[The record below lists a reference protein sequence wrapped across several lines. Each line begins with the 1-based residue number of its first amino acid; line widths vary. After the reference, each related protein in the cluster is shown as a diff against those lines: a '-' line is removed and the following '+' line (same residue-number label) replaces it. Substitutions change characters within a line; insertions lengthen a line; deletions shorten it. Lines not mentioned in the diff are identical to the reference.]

1 MSQKQFLA
9 LPVMNS
15 NFAEVRAKN
24 RYYVDKTPYLKQVF
38 SEDEAVDDKSL
49 IDGTTV
55 LLLTRPRRFGKTM
68 LMNMFEFFLN
78 INYEKP
84 GDTSIQDL
92 FFKGT
97 KILEDQKFC
106 KKYMGQF
113 PVIAI
118 TLKGV
123 KGPNFKQAYFKLAEL
138 IVEKAKE
145 FKFLENSPALDED
158 DKATYAKLASKDYLK
173 RADDEAQSYATSAM
187 ASLASMLYKHF
198 NKQVYILIDEY
209 DVPLAK
215 AQEHGYHK
223 DMVTLMSSFLDFLKD
238 PQKDPEKDTSII
250 SKVVITGCLKVAK
263 NSIFTGVNNLYVN
276 TVADQETEYTG
287 IIGFTKDETQK
298 ILKDYELDDFSQTVK
313 NYYDGYKF
321 YDKEMFCPWDV
332 VNFIRKNFNLKQTGN
347 TDDIKAGNY
356 WDNSSSDSALG
367 EYLGYLTDIDNQ
379 KMQDLVDGK
388 SISFKLNDSMNYDTL
403 SEHNSDDFWSLLLH
417 TGYLTLDWEKTD
429 EAELSKDSKTNKNV
443 VARIPNLEILGCFDK
458 NIKARFSNVVKK
470 DNLALNIANAL
481 LEGNADFVQTKL
493 GPLLRSFVS
502 VRDTATKAPHE
513 NYYHV
518 FLNGIFTNCK
528 DNLGEYHSNYES
540 GDGYADITFNNL
552 GGTKACVI
560 EIKVCK
566 EKESRAKKADEAIEQ
581 ILEKHYAD
589 AIFEDENITSV
600 NAVGIAFS
608 GKNCAVA
615 CKVIDA
621 KQS

>member
-1 MSQKQFLA
+1 MRKKTFLA
-9 LPVMNS
+9 LPVTGET
-15 NFAEVRAKN
+15 FADVREKN

-38 SEDEAVDDKSL
+38 SDDEAVDEKSL

-68 LMNMFEFFLN
+68 LMNMFESFLKINPKEPGN
-78 INYEKP
+78 ITKHLNYFK
-84 GDTSIQDL
+84 DTRIFDD
-92 FFKGT
+92 KN
-97 KILEDQKFC
+97 FC
-106 KKYMGQF
+106 DKYMGQF

-238 PQKDPEKDTSII
+238 PQKDPEKDTAII

-298 ILKDYELDDFSQTVK
+298 ILKDYEFDVFSQTVK

-321 YDKEMFCPWDV
+321 SDKEMFCPWDV
-332 VNFIRKNFNLKQTGN
+332 INFISKNFSLKQTGN
-347 TDDIKAGNY
+347 TDDIKPGNY
-356 WDNSSSDSALG
+356 WDKSSSDSALG
-367 EYLGYLTDIDNQ
+367 EYLGYLTDSDNQ
-379 KMQDLVDGK
+379 KMQDLVDRK
-388 SISFKLNDSMNYDTL
+388 SIGFKLNESMNYDTL
-403 SEHNSDDFWSLLLH
+403 SEHKSDDFWSLLLH
-417 TGYLTLDWEKTD
+417 TGYLTVDWEQTKK
-429 EAELSKDSKTNKNV
+429 EGLAKENNKDIFV
-443 VARIPNLEILGCFDK
+443 RIPNLEILECFEN
-458 NIKARFSNVVKK
+458 NILDRFGKILSK

-481 LEGNADFVQTKL
+481 LEGKVDFVQDKL

-502 VRDTATKAPHE
+502 VRDTATRAPHE
-513 NYYHV
+513 NYYHG

-528 DNLGEYHSNYES
+528 DSLGEYHSNYES

-560 EIKVCK
+560 EIKVSK
-566 EKESRAKKADEAIEQ
+566 EKESRAKKANEAIEQ

-589 AIFEDENITSV
+589 TIFEDENITCV

-608 GKNCAVA
+608 GKNCAVSV
-615 CKVIDA
+615 K
-621 KQS
+621 KLK

>member
-1 MSQKQFLA
+1 MRKKTFLA
-9 LPVMNS
+9 LPVTGET
-15 NFAEVRAKN
+15 FADVREKN

-38 SEDEAVDDKSL
+38 SDDEAVDEKSL

-68 LMNMFEFFLN
+68 LMNMFESFLKINPKEPGN
-78 INYEKP
+78 ITKHLNYFK
-84 GDTSIQDL
+84 DTRIFDD
-92 FFKGT
+92 KN
-97 KILEDQKFC
+97 FC
-106 KKYMGQF
+106 DKYMGQF

-238 PQKDPEKDTSII
+238 PQKDPEKDTAII

-298 ILKDYELDDFSQTVK
+298 ILKDYEFDVFSQTVK

-347 TDDIKAGNY
+347 TDDIKPGNY

-367 EYLGYLTDIDNQ
+367 EYLGYLTDSDNQ

-388 SISFKLNDSMNYDTL
+388 SISFQLNDSMNYDSL

-417 TGYLTLDWEKTD
+417 TGYLTLDWEQTKK
-429 EAELSKDSKTNKNV
+429 EELSKGGKTNKEV
-443 VARIPNLEILGCFDK
+443 FARIPNLEILDCFDT
-458 NIKARFSNVVKK
+458 NIKARFADVVKK

-481 LEGNADFVQTKL
+481 LEGNVVFVQDKL

-502 VRDTATKAPHE
+502 VRDTATRAPHE
-513 NYYHV
+513 NYYHG

-540 GDGYADITFNNL
+540 GDGYPDILF
-552 GGTKACVI
+552 KDIDCRKVAII
-560 EIKVCK
+560 EIKSATIGSDIETLS
-566 EKESRAKKADEAIEQ
+566 EKAISQIEDKK
-581 ILEKHYAD
+581 YAEPLMSNKTVKS
-589 AIFEDENITSV
+589 IYGYGITF
-600 NAVGIAFS
+600 A
-608 GKNCAVA
+608 GKSCAVSV
-615 CKVIDA
+615 K
-621 KQS
+621 KLK

>member
-1 MSQKQFLA
+1 MGPKHFLA
-9 LPVMNS
+9 LTVTDS
-15 NFAEVRAKN
+15 CFAEIRAKN

-38 SEDEAVDDKSL
+38 SDDEAVDENSL

-68 LMNMFEFFLN
+68 LMNMFESFLKISANEPGN
-78 INYEKP
+78 ITKHLNY
-84 GDTSIQDL
+84 
-92 FFKGT
+92 FKDT
-97 KILEDQKFC
+97 KILEDKKFC
-106 KKYMGQF
+106 DKYMGQF

-238 PQKDPEKDTSII
+238 PQKDPEKDTAII

-298 ILKDYELDDFSQTVK
+298 ILKDYEFDDFSQTVK

-347 TDDIKAGNY
+347 TDDIKPGNY

-367 EYLGYLTDIDNQ
+367 EYLGYLTDSDNQ
-379 KMQDLVDGK
+379 KMQDLVDRK
-388 SISFKLNDSMNYDTL
+388 SIGFKLKESMNYDTL
-403 SEHNSDDFWSLLLH
+403 SEHKSDDFWSLLLH
-417 TGYLTLDWEKTD
+417 TGYLTVDWEQTKK
-429 EAELSKDSKTNKNV
+429 EELAKENNKDIFVK
-443 VARIPNLEILGCFDK
+443 IPNLEILECYEH
-458 NIKARFSNVVKK
+458 NIKTRFSSEFIKL
-470 DNLALNIANAL
+470 NLH
-481 LEGNADFVQTKL
+481 TKL
-493 GPLLRSFVS
+493 VDALSCGNQKETYDIFFDMLQKYVS
-502 VRDTATKAPHE
+502 IRDTATKAPLE
-513 NYYHV
+513 NYYHG
-518 FLNGIFTNCK
+518 FINGIFTCCENIIS
-528 DNLGEYHSNYES
+528 DYHSNYES
-540 GDGYADITFNNL
+540 GSGYHYITFKVERN
-552 GGTKACVI
+552 TKAVII
-560 EIKVCK
+560 EIKATSNEADMDELASNALSQIEEKNYALPFVKTSKITEIYAYGIVFCK
-566 EKESRAKKADEAIEQ
+566 KDCLVTVKK
-581 ILEKHYAD
+581 LK
-589 AIFEDENITSV
+589 
-600 NAVGIAFS
+600 
-608 GKNCAVA
+608 
-615 CKVIDA
+615 
-621 KQS
+621 

>member
-1 MSQKQFLA
+1 MSNKQFLA
-9 LPVMNS
+9 LPVTGDT
-15 NFAEVRAKN
+15 FAEVREKN

-38 SEDEAVDDKSL
+38 SEDEAVGENSL

-68 LMNMFEFFLN
+68 LMNMFESFLN

-84 GDTSIQDL
+84 GDTSIQDK

-113 PVIAI
+113 PVISI
-118 TLKGV
+118 TLKDVLGDD
-123 KGPNFKQAYFKLAEL
+123 FESAYLKLAEVVSAKANEFSFL
-138 IVEKAKE
+138 RESPYLNEMEKAK
-145 FKFLENSPALDED
+145 FNLLCDEI
-158 DKATYAKLASKDYLK
+158 YLK
-173 RADDEAQSYATSAM
+173 KADKQTISYVTSAIK
-187 ASLASMLYKHF
+187 SLSLMLYKHF

-215 AQEHGYHK
+215 AHAKGFHEK
-223 DMVTLMSSFLDFLKD
+223 MVNLMSSFLGFLKD
-238 PQKDPEKDTSII
+238 PQKDPLKKTSII
-250 SKVVITGCLKVAK
+250 SKVVLTGCLKVAK

-332 VNFIRKNFNLKQTGN
+332 ISFIRKNFNFKQTGN
-347 TDDIKAGNY
+347 TDDIKPGNY
-356 WDNSSSDSALG
+356 WDKSSSDSALG
-367 EYLGYLTDIDNQ
+367 EYLGYLTDNDNQ
-379 KMQDLVDGK
+379 KMQDLVDRK
-388 SISFKLNDSMNYDTL
+388 SIGFKLNDSMNYDTL
-403 SEHNSDDFWSLLLH
+403 SEHKSDDFWSLLLH
-417 TGYLTLDWEKTD
+417 TGYLTVDWVQTQKE
-429 EAELSKDSKTNKNV
+429 ELAKENNKDIFVK
-443 VARIPNLEILGCFDK
+443 IPNLEILECFEN
-458 NIKARFSNVVKK
+458 NIKERFCNVLKK

-481 LEGNADFVQTKL
+481 LEGNVDFVQDKL
-493 GPLLRSFVS
+493 SPLLRSFVS

-513 NYYHV
+513 NYYHG

-540 GDGYADITFNNL
+540 GDGYPDILF
-552 GGTKACVI
+552 KDIDCRKVAII
-560 EIKVCK
+560 EIKSASVGSDLVTLSETALSQIE
-566 EKESRAKKADEAIEQ
+566 EKNYSEPFMSNRMIQ
-581 ILEKHYAD
+581 SID
-589 AIFEDENITSV
+589 AY
-600 NAVGIAFS
+600 GIAFA
-608 GKNCAVA
+608 GKNCDVSV
-615 CKVIDA
+615 K
-621 KQS
+621 KLK

>member
-1 MSQKQFLA
+1 MSKKHFLA
-9 LPVMNS
+9 LPVTGDT
-15 NFAEVRAKN
+15 FAEVREKN
-24 RYYVDKTPYLKQVF
+24 RYYVDKTPYLKAVF

-68 LMNMFEFFLN
+68 LMNMFESFLN

-84 GDTSIQDL
+84 GDTSIQDK

-97 KILEDQKFC
+97 KIVEDQKFC

-113 PVIAI
+113 PVISI
-118 TLKGV
+118 TLKDVLGDD
-123 KGPNFKQAYFKLAEL
+123 FESAYLKLAEVVSAKANEFSFL
-138 IVEKAKE
+138 KESPYLNEMEKAK
-145 FKFLENSPALDED
+145 FNLLCDEI
-158 DKATYAKLASKDYLK
+158 YLK
-173 RADDEAQSYATSAM
+173 KADKQTISYVTSAIK
-187 ASLASMLYKHF
+187 SLSLMLYKHF

-215 AQEHGYHK
+215 AHAKGFHEK
-223 DMVTLMSSFLDFLKD
+223 MVNLMSSFLGFLKD
-238 PQKDPEKDTSII
+238 PQKDPLKKTSII
-250 SKVVITGCLKVAK
+250 SKVVLTGCLKVAK

-332 VNFIRKNFNLKQTGN
+332 ISFIRKNFNFKQTGN
-347 TDDIKAGNY
+347 TDDIKPGNY
-356 WDNSSSDSALG
+356 WDKSSSDSALG
-367 EYLGYLTDIDNQ
+367 EYLGYLTDNDNQ
-379 KMQDLVDGK
+379 KMQNLVNGK
-388 SISFKLNDSMNYDTL
+388 SISFQLNDSMNYDTL
-403 SEHNSDDFWSLLLH
+403 SEHKSDDFWSLLLH
-417 TGYLTLDWEKTD
+417 TGYLTVDWVQTQKE
-429 EAELSKDSKTNKNV
+429 ELAKENNKDIFVK
-443 VARIPNLEILGCFDK
+443 IPNLEILECFEN
-458 NIKARFSNVVKK
+458 NILDRFGKILSK

-481 LEGNADFVQTKL
+481 LEGKVDYVQDKL

-502 VRDTATKAPHE
+502 VRDTVTKAPHE
-513 NYYHV
+513 NYYHG

-566 EKESRAKKADEAIEQ
+566 EKESRAKKANEAIEQ

-600 NAVGIAFS
+600 NAIGIAFS
-608 GKNCAVA
+608 GKKCAVSV
-615 CKVIDA
+615 K
-621 KQS
+621 KLK

>member
-1 MSQKQFLA
+1 MSNKQFLA
-9 LPVMNS
+9 LPVTGDT
-15 NFAEVRAKN
+15 FAEVREKN

-38 SEDEAVDDKSL
+38 SEDEAVGENSL

-68 LMNMFEFFLN
+68 LMNMFESFLN

-84 GDTSIQDL
+84 GDTSIQDK

-113 PVIAI
+113 PVISI
-118 TLKGV
+118 TLKDVLGDSYED
-123 KGPNFKQAYFKLAEL
+123 AYFQLAG
-138 IVEKAKE
+138 IVADKVNEYG
-145 FKFLENSPALDED
+145 FLKDSPALNDD
-158 DKATYAKLASKDYLK
+158 DKDTFSKLSNKDFLIK
-173 RADDEAQSYATSAM
+173 SSAQTRYYITKAI
-187 ASLASMLYKHF
+187 ASLSLMLYKHF

-215 AQEHGYHK
+215 AHAKGFHEK
-223 DMVTLMSSFLDFLKD
+223 MVNLMSSFLGFLKD
-238 PQKDPEKDTSII
+238 PQKDPLKKTSII
-250 SKVVITGCLKVAK
+250 SKVVLTGCLKVAK

-298 ILKDYELDDFSQTVK
+298 ILKDYELDDFSQAVK

-332 VNFIRKNFNLKQTGN
+332 ISFIRKNFNFKQTGN
-347 TDDIKAGNY
+347 TDDIKPGNY
-356 WDNSSSDSALG
+356 WDKSSSDSALG
-367 EYLGYLTDIDNQ
+367 EYLGYLTDNDNQ
-379 KMQDLVDGK
+379 KMQNLVNGK
-388 SISFKLNDSMNYDTL
+388 SISFQLNDSMNYDTL
-403 SEHNSDDFWSLLLH
+403 SEHKSDDFWSLLLH
-417 TGYLTLDWEKTD
+417 TGYLTVDWEQTKK
-429 EAELSKDSKTNKNV
+429 EGLAKENNKDIFVK
-443 VARIPNLEILGCFDK
+443 IPNLEILECFEN
-458 NIKARFSNVVKK
+458 NILDRFGKILSK

-481 LEGNADFVQTKL
+481 LEGKVDYVQDKL

-513 NYYHV
+513 NYYHG

-566 EKESRAKKADEAIEQ
+566 EKESRAKKANEAIEQ

-589 AIFEDENITSV
+589 TIFEDENITCV

-608 GKNCAVA
+608 GKNCFISV
-615 CKVIDA
+615 K
-621 KQS
+621 KLK

>member
-1 MSQKQFLA
+1 MSNKQFLA
-9 LPVMNS
+9 LPVTGDT
-15 NFAEVRAKN
+15 FAEVREKN

-38 SEDEAVDDKSL
+38 SEDEAVGENSL

-68 LMNMFEFFLN
+68 LMNMFESFLN

-84 GDTSIQDL
+84 GDTSIQDK

-113 PVIAI
+113 PVISI
-118 TLKGV
+118 TLKDVLGDSYED
-123 KGPNFKQAYFKLAEL
+123 AYFQLAG
-138 IVEKAKE
+138 IVADKVNEYG
-145 FKFLENSPALDED
+145 FLKDSPALNDD
-158 DKATYAKLASKDYLK
+158 DKDTFSKLSNKDFLIK
-173 RADDEAQSYATSAM
+173 SSAQTRYYITKAI
-187 ASLASMLYKHF
+187 ASLSLMLYKHF

-215 AQEHGYHK
+215 AHAKGFHEK
-223 DMVTLMSSFLDFLKD
+223 MVNLMSSFLGFLKD
-238 PQKDPEKDTSII
+238 PQKDPLKKTSII
-250 SKVVITGCLKVAK
+250 SKVVLTGCLKVAK

-332 VNFIRKNFNLKQTGN
+332 ISFIRKNFNFKQTGN
-347 TDDIKAGNY
+347 TDDIKPGNY
-356 WDNSSSDSALG
+356 WDKSSSDSALG
-367 EYLGYLTDIDNQ
+367 EYLGYLTDNDNQ
-379 KMQDLVDGK
+379 KMQNLVNGK
-388 SISFKLNDSMNYDTL
+388 SISFQLNDSMNYDTL
-403 SEHNSDDFWSLLLH
+403 SEHKSDDFWSLLLH
-417 TGYLTLDWEKTD
+417 TGYLTVDWVQTQKEGLAK
-429 EAELSKDSKTNKNV
+429 ENNKDIFVK
-443 VARIPNLEILGCFDK
+443 IPNLEILECFEN
-458 NIKARFSNVVKK
+458 NILDRFGKILSK

-481 LEGNADFVQTKL
+481 LEGKVDYVQDKL

-513 NYYHV
+513 NYYHG

-528 DNLGEYHSNYES
+528 DNLGKYRSNYEED
-540 GDGYADITFNNL
+540 DGYADITFNNL

-566 EKESRAKKADEAIEQ
+566 EKESRAKKANEAIEQ

-589 AIFEDENITSV
+589 TIFEDENITCV

-608 GKNCAVA
+608 GKNCFISV
-615 CKVIDA
+615 K
-621 KQS
+621 KLK

>member
-1 MSQKQFLA
+1 MSNKQFLA
-9 LPVMNS
+9 LPVTGDT
-15 NFAEVRAKN
+15 FAEVREKN

-38 SEDEAVDDKSL
+38 SEDEAVDENSL

-68 LMNMFEFFLN
+68 LMNMFESFLN

-84 GDTSIQDL
+84 GDTSIQDK

-113 PVIAI
+113 PVISI
-118 TLKGV
+118 TLKDVLGDSYED
-123 KGPNFKQAYFKLAEL
+123 AYFQLAG
-138 IVEKAKE
+138 IVADKVNEYG
-145 FKFLENSPALDED
+145 FLKDSPALNDD
-158 DKATYAKLASKDYLK
+158 DKDTFSKLSNKDFLIK
-173 RADDEAQSYATSAM
+173 SSAQTRYYITKAI
-187 ASLASMLYKHF
+187 ASLSLMLYKHF

-215 AQEHGYHK
+215 AHAKGFHEK
-223 DMVTLMSSFLDFLKD
+223 MVNLMSSFLGFLKD
-238 PQKDPEKDTSII
+238 PQKDPLKKTSII
-250 SKVVITGCLKVAK
+250 SKVVLTGCLKVAK

-298 ILKDYELDDFSQTVK
+298 ILRDYELDDFSQAVK

-332 VNFIRKNFNLKQTGN
+332 ISFIRKNFNLKQTGN
-347 TDDIKAGNY
+347 TDDIKPGNY
-356 WDNSSSDSALG
+356 WDKSSSDSALG
-367 EYLGYLTDIDNQ
+367 EYLGYLTDNDNQ
-379 KMQDLVDGK
+379 KMQNLVKGK
-388 SISFKLNDSMNYDTL
+388 SISFQLNDSMNYDSL

-417 TGYLTLDWEKTD
+417 TGYLTLDWEQTKK
-429 EAELSKDSKTNKNV
+429 EELSKGGKTNKEV
-443 VARIPNLEILGCFDK
+443 FARIPNLEILDCFDT
-458 NIKARFSNVVKK
+458 NIKARFADVVKK

-481 LEGNADFVQTKL
+481 LEGNVDFVQDKL

-502 VRDTATKAPHE
+502 VRDTATRAPHE
-513 NYYHV
+513 NYYHG

-540 GDGYADITFNNL
+540 GYGYPDILF
-552 GGTKACVI
+552 KDIDCRKVAII
-560 EIKVCK
+560 EIKSASVGSDLVTLSETALSQIE
-566 EKESRAKKADEAIEQ
+566 EKNYSEPFMSNRMIQ
-581 ILEKHYAD
+581 SI
-589 AIFEDENITSV
+589 
-600 NAVGIAFS
+600 NAYGIAFA
-608 GKNCAVA
+608 GKNCAVSV
-615 CKVIDA
+615 K
-621 KQS
+621 KLK

>member
-1 MSQKQFLA
+1 MSNKQFLA
-9 LPVMNS
+9 LPVTGDT
-15 NFAEVRAKN
+15 FAEVREKN

-38 SEDEAVDDKSL
+38 SEDEAVDENSL

-68 LMNMFEFFLN
+68 LMNMFESFLN

-84 GDTSIQDL
+84 GDTSIQDK

-113 PVIAI
+113 PVISI
-118 TLKGV
+118 TLKDVLGDD
-123 KGPNFKQAYFKLAEL
+123 FESAYLKLAEVVSAKANEFSFL
-138 IVEKAKE
+138 KESPYLNEMEKAK
-145 FKFLENSPALDED
+145 FNLLCDEI
-158 DKATYAKLASKDYLK
+158 YLK
-173 RADDEAQSYATSAM
+173 KADKQAISYVTSAIK
-187 ASLASMLYKHF
+187 SLSLMLYKHF

-215 AQEHGYHK
+215 AHAKGFHEK
-223 DMVTLMSSFLDFLKD
+223 MVNLMSSFLGFLKD
-238 PQKDPEKDTSII
+238 PQKDPLKKTSII
-250 SKVVITGCLKVAK
+250 SKVVLTGCLKVAK

-332 VNFIRKNFNLKQTGN
+332 ISFIRKNFNFKQTGN
-347 TDDIKAGNY
+347 TDDIKPGNY
-356 WDNSSSDSALG
+356 WDKSSSDSALG
-367 EYLGYLTDIDNQ
+367 EYLGYLTDNDNQ
-379 KMQDLVDGK
+379 KMQDLVNGK
-388 SISFKLNDSMNYDTL
+388 SISFQLNDSMNYDTL
-403 SEHNSDDFWSLLLH
+403 SEHKSDDFWSLLLH
-417 TGYLTLDWEKTD
+417 TGYLTVDWVQTQKE
-429 EAELSKDSKTNKNV
+429 ELAKENNKDIFV
-443 VARIPNLEILGCFDK
+443 RIPNLEILECFEN
-458 NIKARFSNVVKK
+458 NILDRFGKILSK

-481 LEGNADFVQTKL
+481 LEGKVDYVQDKL

-513 NYYHV
+513 NYYHG

-540 GDGYADITFNNL
+540 GDGYPDILF
-552 GGTKACVI
+552 KDIDCRKVAII
-560 EIKVCK
+560 EIKSASVGSDLVTLSETALSQIE
-566 EKESRAKKADEAIEQ
+566 EKNYSEPFMSNRMIQ
-581 ILEKHYAD
+581 SID
-589 AIFEDENITSV
+589 AY
-600 NAVGIAFS
+600 GIAFA
-608 GKNCAVA
+608 GKNCAVSV
-615 CKVIDA
+615 K
-621 KQS
+621 KLK

>member
-1 MSQKQFLA
+1 MSNKQFLA
-9 LPVMNS
+9 LPVTGDT
-15 NFAEVRAKN
+15 FAEVREKN

-38 SEDEAVDDKSL
+38 SEDEAVGENSL

-68 LMNMFEFFLN
+68 LMNMFESFLN

-84 GDTSIQDL
+84 GDTSIQDK

-113 PVIAI
+113 PVISI
-118 TLKGV
+118 TLKDVLGDD
-123 KGPNFKQAYFKLAEL
+123 FESAYLKLAEVVSAKANEFSFL
-138 IVEKAKE
+138 KESPYLNEMEKAK
-145 FKFLENSPALDED
+145 FNLLCDEI
-158 DKATYAKLASKDYLK
+158 YLK
-173 RADDEAQSYATSAM
+173 KADKQAISYVTSAIK
-187 ASLASMLYKHF
+187 SLSLMLYKHF

-215 AQEHGYHK
+215 AHAKGFHEK
-223 DMVTLMSSFLDFLKD
+223 MVNLMSSFLGFLKD
-238 PQKDPEKDTSII
+238 PQKDPLKKTSII
-250 SKVVITGCLKVAK
+250 SKVVLTGCLKVAK

-332 VNFIRKNFNLKQTGN
+332 ISFIRKNFNFKQTGN
-347 TDDIKAGNY
+347 TDDIKPGNY
-356 WDNSSSDSALG
+356 WDKSSSDSALG
-367 EYLGYLTDIDNQ
+367 EYLGYLTDNDNQ
-379 KMQDLVDGK
+379 KMQNLVNGK
-388 SISFKLNDSMNYDTL
+388 SISFQLNDSMNYDTL
-403 SEHNSDDFWSLLLH
+403 SEHKSDDFWSLLLH
-417 TGYLTLDWEKTD
+417 TGYLTVDWEQTKK
-429 EAELSKDSKTNKNV
+429 EGLAKENNKDIFVK
-443 VARIPNLEILGCFDK
+443 IPNLEILECFEN
-458 NIKARFSNVVKK
+458 NIKERFCNVLKK

-481 LEGNADFVQTKL
+481 LEGNVDYVQDKL

-502 VRDTATKAPHE
+502 IRDTATKAPHE
-513 NYYHV
+513 NYYHG
-518 FLNGIFTNCK
+518 FLNGIFKNCK
-528 DNLGEYHSNYES
+528 DNLGEYHSNIES

-552 GGTKACVI
+552 DGTKACVI

-566 EKESRAKKADEAIEQ
+566 EKESRAKKANEAIEQ
-581 ILEKHYAD
+581 IIEKHYAD
-589 AIFEDENITSV
+589 SIFEDENITSV
-600 NAVGIAFS
+600 NAVGMAFS
-608 GKNCAVA
+608 GKNCFIT
-615 CKVIDA
+615 CK
-621 KQS
+621 KLK

>member
-1 MSQKQFLA
+1 MSNKQFLA
-9 LPVMNS
+9 LPVTGDT
-15 NFAEVRAKN
+15 FAEVREKN

-38 SEDEAVDDKSL
+38 SEDEAVDENSL

-68 LMNMFEFFLN
+68 LMNMFESFLN

-84 GDTSIQDL
+84 GDTSIQDK

-113 PVIAI
+113 PVISI
-118 TLKGV
+118 TLKDVLGDSYED
-123 KGPNFKQAYFKLAEL
+123 AYFQLAG
-138 IVEKAKE
+138 IVADKVNEYG
-145 FKFLENSPALDED
+145 FLKDSPALNDD
-158 DKATYAKLASKDYLK
+158 DKDTFSKLSNKDFLIK
-173 RADDEAQSYATSAM
+173 SSAQTRYYITKAI
-187 ASLASMLYKHF
+187 ASLSLMLYKHF

-215 AQEHGYHK
+215 AHAKGFHEK
-223 DMVTLMSSFLDFLKD
+223 MVNLMSSFLGFLKD
-238 PQKDPEKDTSII
+238 PQKDPLKKTSII
-250 SKVVITGCLKVAK
+250 SKVVLTGCLKVAK

-298 ILKDYELDDFSQTVK
+298 ILKDYELDDFSQAVK

-332 VNFIRKNFNLKQTGN
+332 ISFIRKNFNFKQTGN
-347 TDDIKAGNY
+347 TDDIKPGNY
-356 WDNSSSDSALG
+356 WDKSSSDSALG
-367 EYLGYLTDIDNQ
+367 EYLGYLTDNDNQ
-379 KMQDLVDGK
+379 KMQNLVNGK
-388 SISFKLNDSMNYDTL
+388 SISFQLNDSMNYDTL
-403 SEHNSDDFWSLLLH
+403 SEHKSDDFWSLLLH
-417 TGYLTLDWEKTD
+417 TGYLTVDWVQTQKE
-429 EAELSKDSKTNKNV
+429 ELAKENNKDIFV
-443 VARIPNLEILGCFDK
+443 RIPNLEILECFEN
-458 NIKARFSNVVKK
+458 NILDRFGKILSK

-481 LEGNADFVQTKL
+481 LEGKVDYVQDKL

-513 NYYHV
+513 NYYHG

-566 EKESRAKKADEAIEQ
+566 EKESRAKKANEAIEQ

-589 AIFEDENITSV
+589 TIFEDENITCV

-608 GKNCAVA
+608 GKNCFISV
-615 CKVIDA
+615 K
-621 KQS
+621 KLK